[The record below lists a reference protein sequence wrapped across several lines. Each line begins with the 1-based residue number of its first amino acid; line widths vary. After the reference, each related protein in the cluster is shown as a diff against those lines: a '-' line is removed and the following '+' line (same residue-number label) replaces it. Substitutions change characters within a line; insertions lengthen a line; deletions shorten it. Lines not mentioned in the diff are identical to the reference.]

1 MDDVFMGNEKEN
13 SNFNKAKPHTKK
25 RRRLK
30 QYILDLV
37 VKSLIVAFLLAIDFS
52 LFAQAGSYS
61 IFDMHQTLYHETYWI
76 YIAII
81 AVSSALM
88 FLCSF
93 SQTLQNFLIGIAT
106 SFLLLSLFNQFALF
120 DAGAMLLSYFPLTEG
135 LLTEIISMYS
145 HLIVAAILALLVT
158 IVFTYTKRKTQFYI
172 LLLLVLVC
180 LTVMSKQYFN
190 PVVRNF
196 IEKPF
201 LNDESKHKNGNNI
214 VYIGLTNA
222 ATYNNLKAFDPK
234 GIRSDIK
241 QSANNMLGF
250 YQKNNFTYYPNSY
263 LKYTHQPYLN
273 LVSILNSDNNVSS
286 EELLL
291 SDIIS
296 FGYWDFS
303 TLRKEKLYLKNN
315 SLFDKYHQK
324 DYNLRIYQKDG
335 IELCTINNNF
345 AVNRCIEQIN
355 YPIDLNY
362 TQLSLGEK
370 ISLLAAQWLE
380 STGIIPTVDPI
391 LGIISAF
398 NRDIAPLHFSA
409 LKLGS
414 FNAFASLDRIA
425 EDIMTDN
432 GNNIYFTVIDIP
444 GELFIYDSLCSIKP
458 LNRWIDSTDKTI
470 NQLDKYVAYAE
481 QNSCLYGQL
490 ENFVQKLESNGKLKQ
505 TSIIIQ
511 GLNTAFATT
520 PGIEKDVLKSLQRT
534 KQGGTAIYT
543 PNIPQANIDNRLCL
557 SPSIVNNFVNSQNNC
572 TELEDLALTDKLRK
586 DILKQNQQ
594 QKISTK
600 DAETA
605 LKSFKNWY
613 HGWAAQNQ
621 VSNAMEEEIIP
632 LEKNVPSEDIKEIKE
647 INVAEVAV
655 ELPPEVETE
664 PLTKTPAEVK
674 ESLQDASEP
683 PVVDTKVNSEI
694 NQNLDKPERL
704 KKEFMEQQKKQNEQ
718 PQTSKGQP
726 AVNVEVKIIDNSES
740 NDVIPPAI
748 LGEIKY
754 KPTEKTSQ
762 E

>member
-1 MDDVFMGNEKEN
+1 MDDVFMSNEKAN
-13 SNFNKAKPHTKK
+13 SNKAKPHTKQ

-30 QYILDLV
+30 QYITDLI

-61 IFDMHQTLYHETYWI
+61 VFDMHQTLYPEAYWI
-76 YIAII
+76 YISII
-81 AVSSALM
+81 AVSTSLM

-120 DAGAMLLSYFPLTEG
+120 DSGAMLLSYFPLTEG
-135 LLTEIISMYS
+135 LATEIISTYS
-145 HLIVAAILALLVT
+145 HLIVAVILALLVT
-158 IVFTYTKRKTQFYI
+158 IVFTYAKRKTQFYI
-172 LLLLVLVC
+172 LLLLALVC
-180 LTVMSKQYFN
+180 LVVISKQYFN
-190 PVVRNF
+190 PVTRNF

-222 ATYNNLKAFDPK
+222 ATYNNLKVFDPK
-234 GIRSDIK
+234 DIRSDIK

-263 LKYTHQPYLN
+263 LKYTQQPYLN
-273 LVSILNSDNNVSS
+273 LVATLNSDNNVSS
-286 EELLL
+286 EEFLL

-296 FGYWDFS
+296 SGYWDFS
-303 TLRKEKLYLKNN
+303 ALRKEKLYLKNN
-315 SLFDKYHQK
+315 SLFDKYHKK
-324 DYNLRIYQKDG
+324 DYNLRVYQKDG

-345 AVNRCIEQIN
+345 AVNRCIEQIS

-362 TQLSLGEK
+362 TNLSLGGK

-380 STGIIPTVDPI
+380 STGLIPTIDPV

-398 NRDIAPLHFSA
+398 NRDITPLHFST

-425 EDIMTDN
+425 EDIATDN

-444 GELFIYDSLCSIKP
+444 GELFIYDNLCSIKP
-458 LNRWIDSTDKTI
+458 INRWIDSADKTI

-490 ENFVQKLESNGKLKQ
+490 ENFIQKLETNGKLKQ

-511 GLNTAFATT
+511 GLNTAFAAT
-520 PGIEKDVLKSLQRT
+520 PGIEKDILKSLQHT
-534 KQGGTAIYT
+534 KQAGIAIYT
-543 PNIPQANIDNRLCL
+543 PHNPQPNIDNRLCL
-557 SPSIVNNFVNSQNNC
+557 SQSIVNNFVNSQKSC
-572 TELEDLALTDKLRK
+572 SELEDLALTDKLK
-586 DILKQNQQ
+586 TDILKQNKKQE
-594 QKISTK
+594 ISIKEVERAAT
-600 DAETA
+600 
-605 LKSFKNWY
+605 SFKNWY
-613 HGWAAQNQ
+613 QSWAAQNQ
-621 VSNAMEEEIIP
+621 VTNNMIEDVIP
-632 LEKNVPSEDIKEIKE
+632 LEKISDKEISKEIKE
-647 INVAEVAV
+647 VNVAEVV
-655 ELPPEVETE
+655 DELPPEAETK

-674 ESLQDASEP
+674 ESVQDTSEP
-683 PVVDTKVNSEI
+683 AAVDTKVNSETD
-694 NQNLDKPERL
+694 QDLDKPEQL
-704 KKEFMEQQKKQNEQ
+704 KKEFKEQQKKQNQQ
-718 PQTSKGQP
+718 PQTPKEQP
-726 AVNVEVKIIDNSES
+726 SVNIEVKIIDNSEN